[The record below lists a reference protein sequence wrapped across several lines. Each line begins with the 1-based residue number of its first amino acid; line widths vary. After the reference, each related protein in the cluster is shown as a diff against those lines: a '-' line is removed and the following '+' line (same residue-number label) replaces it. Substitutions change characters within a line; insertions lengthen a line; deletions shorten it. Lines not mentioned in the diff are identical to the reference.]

1 MFSRAVLLILIA
13 LIFFITNVYI
23 GCRLYPC
30 VHAVFPGVSV
40 LWFGI
45 LCAVLAALAFLSVA
59 RSHTHLSPSVK
70 YALGAYGGVWMG
82 AYVYLL
88 LTLIAADIVLLLLSV
103 LRIVPLPVTAGARC
117 VSAIA
122 AIVVSATIIIAGTI
136 HADNYVHRSYEVQ
149 TEKITDGRE
158 WNAVLVSDL
167 HIGAVRSEKRLE
179 RLVNEI
185 NAEQPDIVLIAGDIF
200 DNDFS
205 AILEPD
211 KCAETLRGI
220 NAKYGVFAC
229 LGNHDAG
236 STAGEMLEFLP
247 RCNIKLL
254 SESYEVI
261 DGSLI
266 IAGRPD
272 ASPIG
277 GYGGIRRGSFDK
289 AIEGADEKLS
299 LIVLDHTP
307 SHIGEYPDSVDLILC
322 GHTHR
327 GQIFPGS
334 LFTKRLFTVDYGLYR
349 ENDSSP
355 TVIVTSGAGAWGMPM
370 RVGSD
375 SEIVSISLTGIK

>member
-13 LIFFITNVYI
+13 LIFFITNLYI

-70 YALGAYGGVWMG
+70 YALG
-82 AYVYLL
+82 
-88 LTLIAADIVLLLLSV
+88 
-103 LRIVPLPVTAGARC
+103 
-117 VSAIA
+117 
-122 AIVVSATIIIAGTI
+122 
-136 HADNYVHRSYEVQ
+136 
-149 TEKITDGRE
+149 
-158 WNAVLVSDL
+158 
-167 HIGAVRSEKRLE
+167 
-179 RLVNEI
+179 
-185 NAEQPDIVLIAGDIF
+185 
-200 DNDFS
+200 
-205 AILEPD
+205 
-211 KCAETLRGI
+211 
-220 NAKYGVFAC
+220 
-229 LGNHDAG
+229 
-236 STAGEMLEFLP
+236 
-247 RCNIKLL
+247 
-254 SESYEVI
+254 
-261 DGSLI
+261 
-266 IAGRPD
+266 
-272 ASPIG
+272 

-289 AIEGADEKLS
+289 AIEGADEKLP

-307 SHIGEYPDSVDLILC
+307 SHIGEYPNSVDLILC

-327 GQIFPGS
+327 GQIFPRS